1 MKKCALQVISLCLA
15 LFMALVSD
23 GVNIYHYCCNAC
35 EEHGRDIFH
44 IMSCKEVHSATHH
57 DECDMHHNM
66 KVYDC
71 CMHGDG
77 DDCSMQAEGHC
88 DVQHI
93 EAPDFSHFNTEKVS
107 FAAPLMAT
115 LTSIHNSQFVIDN
128 YEIKTQ
134 NYGIPIVRNLL
145 GRAIIV
151 LKAAYL
157 I

>member
-15 LFMALVSD
+15 LFMALISG

-77 DDCSMQAEGHC
+77 DNCSMQTEDHC

-93 EAPDFSHFNTEKVS
+93 EAPNFSHFNTEKVS
-107 FAAPLMAT
+107 FAAPLVAT

-134 NYGIPIVRNLL
+134 NYGIPIVRNLP